1 MTLTIF
7 LKLRVYG
14 SFIVSLIVT
23 YIKLIGMV
31 SNTKFDIGFMF
42 YLGIFLFYY
51 VSFKIWCICYFGW
64 LNGFNFLQKL

>member
-7 LKLRVYG
+7 KIGVYG

-42 YLGIFLFYY
+42 YLGIFFCFIMSHLRFDAS
-51 VSFKIWCICYFGW
+51 VI
-64 LNGFNFLQKL
+64 LDD